1 MDSRAPRAR
10 RAGSALLAL
19 VASVLAVVP
28 CHADDAPPADRT
40 SIRGSHPRGEPQ
52 ATFGA
57 QAGSSTWPGDPVA
70 LTTLKLAW
78 RFQDVIA
85 PFFMG
90 RLGYGHVN
98 DRSLLTLAIGA
109 QLWGRIGPVR
119 PYLRAAIQHQHE
131 ESLAAVRNE
140 PFGALFGIGDGI
152 RHRAGGDFAAGVDL
166 PLHHGPQLHVY
177 ATVEA
182 VADWFPDPRGPSL
195 YALGSAALGVSH
207 SFF

>member
-1 MDSRAPRAR
+1 MLSLTTRA
-10 RAGSALLAL
+10 AL
-19 VASVLAVVP
+19 VLFTLAAPVFVAAP
-28 CHADDAPPADRT
+28 SRADDAPADTPSPQRQ
-40 SIRGSHPRGEPQ
+40 RPRGEPQ

-70 LTTLKLAW
+70 LTTFKLAW
-78 RFQDVIA
+78 RFQDVVA
-85 PFFMG
+85 PFFMA
-90 RLGYGHVN
+90 RVGYGHVN
-98 DRSLLTLAIGA
+98 DRSLVTLIIGA
-109 QLWGRIGPVR
+109 QLWGRLGPAR
-119 PYLRAAIQHQHE
+119 PYVRAAVQHQHE

-140 PFGALFGIGDGI
+140 PAGALFGVGDGI

-166 PLHHGPQLHVY
+166 PLHHGPSLDVY